1 MSPMSNAA
9 PCYWLA
15 PSKEK
20 SFMTSLPPTSENL
33 TLFDTS
39 KLLLA
44 ELQTTNRLL
53 IKALEGQRMHTDQLE
68 NLTYL
73 VNGFTSGGA
82 SFSAYQC
89 DQMTLAYLALMG
101 PLLAQRMDMG
111 VSDINELIKGG
122 TLLARQLLD
131 ELSAYRSQQGSYDYL
146 EEQTELIN
154 DPWNQS
160 EAASEES

>member
-1 MSPMSNAA
+1 
-9 PCYWLA
+9 
-15 PSKEK
+15 
-20 SFMTSLPPTSENL
+20 MTSLPPISDNL
-33 TLFDTS
+33 TLFETS

-44 ELQTTNRLL
+44 ELKGTNQLL
-53 IKALEGQRMHTDQLE
+53 QELGARQQVQAEQLE
-68 NLTYL
+68 QLTYL

-111 VSDINELIKGG
+111 AADINELIKGG
-122 TLLARQLLD
+122 TMLARQLLD
-131 ELSAYRSQQGSYDYL
+131 ELSAYRSQQGSFDYL

-154 DPWNQS
+154 DPWQQGGEGS
-160 EAASEES
+160 ISDTSD

>member
-1 MSPMSNAA
+1 
-9 PCYWLA
+9 
-15 PSKEK
+15 
-20 SFMTSLPPTSENL
+20 MTSLPPISDNL
-33 TLFDTS
+33 TLFETS

-44 ELQTTNRLL
+44 ELKGTNQLL
-53 IKALEGQRMHTDQLE
+53 QEFGARQQVQAEQLE
-68 NLTYL
+68 QLTYL

-111 VSDINELIKGG
+111 AADINELIKGG
-122 TLLARQLLD
+122 TMLARQLLD
-131 ELSAYRSQQGSYDYL
+131 ELSAYRSQQGSFDYL

-154 DPWNQS
+154 DPWQQG
-160 EAASEES
+160 EAGLTDNTSD

>member
-1 MSPMSNAA
+1 M
-9 PCYWLA
+9 
-15 PSKEK
+15 
-20 SFMTSLPPTSENL
+20 PPISENL

-39 KLLLA
+39 KLLFA
-44 ELQTTNRLL
+44 ELQTTNQLL
-53 IKALEGQRMHTDQLE
+53 IKLIEGQRMHTDRLDQL
-68 NLTYL
+68 LYL

-111 VSDINELIKGG
+111 ASDINELIKGG

-154 DPWNQS
+154 DPWQQGDDLTT
-160 EAASEES
+160 EASD

>member
-1 MSPMSNAA
+1 
-9 PCYWLA
+9 
-15 PSKEK
+15 
-20 SFMTSLPPTSENL
+20 MTSMPPISENL

-39 KLLLA
+39 KLILA
-44 ELQTTNRLL
+44 ELQTTNQLL
-53 IKALEGQRMHTDQLE
+53 IKLIEGQRMHTDQVGQLSC
-68 NLTYL
+68 L

-111 VSDINELIKGG
+111 AADINELIKGG
-122 TLLARQLLD
+122 TMLARQLLD
-131 ELSAYRSQQGSYDYL
+131 ELSAYRSQQGVFDYL

-154 DPWNQS
+154 DPWDKS
-160 EAASEES
+160 DVAGEES

>member
-1 MSPMSNAA
+1 
-9 PCYWLA
+9 
-15 PSKEK
+15 
-20 SFMTSLPPTSENL
+20 MTSMPPISENL

-39 KLLLA
+39 KLLFA
-44 ELQTTNRLL
+44 ELQTTNQLL
-53 IKALEGQRMHTDQLE
+53 IKLIEGQRMHTDRLDQL
-68 NLTYL
+68 LYL

-111 VSDINELIKGG
+111 ASDINELIKGG

-154 DPWNQS
+154 DPWQQGDDLTT
-160 EAASEES
+160 EASD

>member
-1 MSPMSNAA
+1 
-9 PCYWLA
+9 
-15 PSKEK
+15 
-20 SFMTSLPPTSENL
+20 MTSLPPISDNL
-33 TLFDTS
+33 TLFETS

-44 ELQTTNRLL
+44 ELKGTNQLL
-53 IKALEGQRMHTDQLE
+53 QEFGARQQVQAEQLE
-68 NLTYL
+68 QLTYL

-111 VSDINELIKGG
+111 AADINELIKGG
-122 TLLARQLLD
+122 TMLARQLLD
-131 ELSAYRSQQGSYDYL
+131 ELSAYRSQQGSFDYL

-154 DPWNQS
+154 DPWQQGGGGLTDS
-160 EAASEES
+160 TSD

>member
-1 MSPMSNAA
+1 
-9 PCYWLA
+9 
-15 PSKEK
+15 
-20 SFMTSLPPTSENL
+20 MTSIPPISESL
-33 TLFDTS
+33 TLFETS

-44 ELQTTNRLL
+44 ELQTTNQILVKL
-53 IKALEGQRMHTDQLE
+53 IEGQRMHTEQLE

-111 VSDINELIKGG
+111 ATDINGLIKGG
-122 TLLARQLLD
+122 TMLARQLLD
-131 ELSAYRSQQGSYDYL
+131 ELSAYRSQQGSFDYL

-154 DPWNQS
+154 DPWDKNDA
-160 EAASEES
+160 EAKES

>member
-1 MSPMSNAA
+1 
-9 PCYWLA
+9 
-15 PSKEK
+15 
-20 SFMTSLPPTSENL
+20 MTSLPPISDNL
-33 TLFDTS
+33 TLFETS

-44 ELQTTNRLL
+44 ELKGTNQLL
-53 IKALEGQRMHTDQLE
+53 QELGARQQVQAEQLE
-68 NLTYL
+68 QLTYL

-111 VSDINELIKGG
+111 AADINELIKGG
-122 TLLARQLLD
+122 TMLARQLLD
-131 ELSAYRSQQGSYDYL
+131 ELSAYRSQQGSFDYL

-154 DPWNQS
+154 DPWQQGEEGLTS
-160 EAASEES
+160 ERND